1 MYSSQNIIYLCFG
14 GGSSKVYKK
23 RNEKNKRKK
32 YVKNNSPLQIVFSK
46 TRDGNPRESRIQNEY
61 RIQNALRQNEEKSRV
76 HLQWH

>member
-46 TRDGNPRESRIQNEY
+46 TRDGNPRESRNISPMKICRSCLKTE
-61 RIQNALRQNEEKSRV
+61 
-76 HLQWH
+76 